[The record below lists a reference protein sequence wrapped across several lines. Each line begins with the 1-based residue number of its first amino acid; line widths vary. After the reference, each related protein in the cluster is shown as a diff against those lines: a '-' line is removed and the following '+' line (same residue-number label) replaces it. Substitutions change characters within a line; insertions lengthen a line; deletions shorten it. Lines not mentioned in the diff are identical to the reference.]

1 MQNRHAAKFTEARH
15 ATGGMENPPRR
26 RGSGMR
32 KNVERGES
40 IMNPYQ
46 TYKPETLIRATS
58 YAGRGILIGKSA
70 DGKKAVIV
78 YFIMGRSAN
87 SRNRIFSEKDG
98 ALFTEPFDATK
109 VEDPSLIIYA
119 AERRFQNHWIVT
131 NGDQTDTIYNGLAAG
146 KSFSESLATR
156 SFEPDFPHFTPRI
169 SGILTFENGD
179 FSYEMSILKS
189 ADAQGNACC
198 RNTFSYPALSGLG
211 HFLHTYADDGNPL
224 PTFSGE
230 PRRVEIP
237 DDIDALTDAIWDALH
252 PDNRISLHVR
262 SIDLTTGKER
272 TRLINRNQV

>member
-1 MQNRHAAKFTEARH
+1 
-15 ATGGMENPPRR
+15 
-26 RGSGMR
+26 
-32 KNVERGES
+32 
-40 IMNPYQ
+40 MNPYQ

-70 DGKKAVIV
+70 DGKNAVIV

-189 ADAQGNACC
+189 ADAQGSACC